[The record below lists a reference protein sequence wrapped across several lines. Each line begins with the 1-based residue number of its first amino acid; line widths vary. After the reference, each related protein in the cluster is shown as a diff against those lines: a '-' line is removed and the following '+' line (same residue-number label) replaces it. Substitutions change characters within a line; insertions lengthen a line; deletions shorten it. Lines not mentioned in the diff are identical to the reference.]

1 MNRYKQQQVD
11 KKLVAESF
19 RASGLTYEGK
29 AVVQQQL
36 SKLLVKM
43 LGDHGGKNY
52 TNILEVGCGTGYLTE
67 LLCREFSVE
76 TIYINDIVEDFC
88 LKTYDRVGYTSRQ
101 VFPLPGDIEVIELAE
116 GFDLVVSSAT
126 FQWMSD
132 LKSLMSKIYSSIR
145 PGGYLAFSIFAP
157 GTMEEI
163 SSITGAGLP
172 YLDNGELKEIVE
184 EEFQLEFFDTLTTRL
199 YFPSV
204 RAILKH
210 IRQTG
215 VGGVG
220 RSHWTVRSLRDFED
234 KYRKRYQTAEGL
246 PVSYHAT
253 FVVAKR
259 GDQKG
264 RSK

>member
-116 GFDLVVSSAT
+116 GFDL
-126 FQWMSD
+126 
-132 LKSLMSKIYSSIR
+132 
-145 PGGYLAFSIFAP
+145 
-157 GTMEEI
+157 
-163 SSITGAGLP
+163 
-172 YLDNGELKEIVE
+172 
-184 EEFQLEFFDTLTTRL
+184 
-199 YFPSV
+199 
-204 RAILKH
+204 
-210 IRQTG
+210 
-215 VGGVG
+215 
-220 RSHWTVRSLRDFED
+220 
-234 KYRKRYQTAEGL
+234 
-246 PVSYHAT
+246 
-253 FVVAKR
+253 
-259 GDQKG
+259 
-264 RSK
+264 